1 MPAFLSISSFNL
13 IDSLFTSEFLS
24 TSVLP
29 QGRTIPG
36 APDTRMEIEMA
47 MVEGRRENEALD
59 GFGEDKQKDDDMS
72 APVMSSKS

>member
-1 MPAFLSISSFNL
+1 
-13 IDSLFTSEFLS
+13 
-24 TSVLP
+24 
-29 QGRTIPG
+29 
-36 APDTRMEIEMA
+36 MA